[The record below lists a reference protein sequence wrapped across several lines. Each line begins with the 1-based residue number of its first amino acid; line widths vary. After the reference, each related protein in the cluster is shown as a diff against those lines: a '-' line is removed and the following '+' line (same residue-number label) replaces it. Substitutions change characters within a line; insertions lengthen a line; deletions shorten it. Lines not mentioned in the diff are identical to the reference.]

1 MLARVMIAALVV
13 VTGAVSAWAD
23 DWEVTRVRGGVF
35 ALDNGQWVQLF
46 RGSVVSDDR
55 VIKSAPDG
63 RATLVRSQETIELSP
78 NTTAQ
83 IADID
88 GFTTIY
94 NHAGTVGVD
103 AEARNVKHLAV
114 QTNMLAAVVKG
125 TAFSVR
131 ADGAASTVAVF
142 RGTVE
147 VSDSR
152 TPTAPVSLGAGK
164 EVSATPTQTA
174 SAEKVVPDSGTVAR
188 APAPAKPAAASAG
201 NVPAKPPINPALLN
215 LTGKALEEAI
225 KAAEKE
231 AKEAEKD
238 AEKAAKDAEKAA
250 KEAAKDAEKAA
261 KDAEKAAEEAA
272 KDAEKAAKEAEEAAE
287 KAAKEAEEDDD
298 DD

>member
-13 VTGAVSAWAD
+13 VTSAVSAWAD

-78 NTTAQ
+78 DTTAQ
-83 IADID
+83 IADIN

-114 QTNMLAAVVKG
+114 QTSILAAVVKG

-131 ADGAASTVAVF
+131 SDGAASTVAVF

-152 TPTAPVSLGAGK
+152 SSRPVSLGAGQ
-164 EVSATPTQTA
+164 EVSATPTQ
-174 SAEKVVPDSGTVAR
+174 VVS
-188 APAPAKPAAASAG
+188 
-201 NVPAKPPINPALLN
+201 
-215 LTGKALEEAI
+215 
-225 KAAEKE
+225 
-231 AKEAEKD
+231 
-238 AEKAAKDAEKAA
+238 AAKVTPVSGVVTPPPTPSQPSTTTSSASGGSETTKTTTSTGSGGSASSGGSSSGGGSWSGGGWGGWSG
-250 KEAAKDAEKAA
+250 
-261 KDAEKAAEEAA
+261 
-272 KDAEKAAKEAEEAAE
+272 
-287 KAAKEAEEDDD
+287 DDD
-298 DD
+298 DDDDDDEDD